1 MPKQQCPET
10 AIISTYSL
18 RTENEAIIS
27 RPLITFVARP
37 HMDRTQTVAGVLRS
51 IADDRSLELFKTVAL
66 EMIDS
71 DSLKKKT
78 KLTRKQYYSRLSRM
92 TKAGLVRKKSG
103 KYILTTFGKI
113 VFEAQATIQNGLN
126 NYWELKT
133 IDSLEI
139 SNELPKEEQ
148 EKLIDKLLE
157 NNGVIKQILVKK
169 EGLSAEPVYKPIYTS
184 GLSRP

>member
-1 MPKQQCPET
+1 
-10 AIISTYSL
+10 
-18 RTENEAIIS
+18 
-27 RPLITFVARP
+27 
-37 HMDRTQTVAGVLRS
+37 MDRTQTVAGVLRS
-51 IADDRSLELFKTVAL
+51 IADDRSLELFKTIAL

-78 KLTRKQYYSRLSRM
+78 KLSRKQYYSRLSRM
-92 TKAGLVRKKSG
+92 TKAGLVKKKSG
-103 KYILTTFGKI
+103 KYILTTFGKVVYTCEVI
-113 VFEAQATIQNGLN
+113 TENALN
-126 NYWELKT
+126 SYWKLKT

-157 NNGVIKQILVKK
+157 NNAVIKQILVKK
-169 EGLSAEPVYKPIYTS
+169 EGFSAEPVYKPIYTS

>member
-51 IADDRSLELFKTVAL
+51 IADDRSLELFKTIAL

-78 KLTRKQYYSRLSRM
+78 KLSRKQYYSRLSRM
-92 TKAGLVRKKSG
+92 TKAGLVKKKSG

-113 VFEAQATIQNGLN
+113 VYTCEVITENALN
-126 NYWELKT
+126 SYWK
-133 IDSLEI
+133 
-139 SNELPKEEQ
+139 
-148 EKLIDKLLE
+148 
-157 NNGVIKQILVKK
+157 
-169 EGLSAEPVYKPIYTS
+169 
-184 GLSRP
+184 